1 MANIFFTS
9 DEHYYHTNILKYCN
23 RPFRD
28 IEEMNEALIR
38 EHNEVVKNTDK
49 VYHLGDFTFKSPR
62 IAANVFRRL
71 NGEHYFIRG
80 NHDEWVFD
88 NGLRESFKDIE
99 HFKGIKDYEEL
110 KFGRNGE
117 KIHLV
122 LFHFPLLTWHKS
134 HRGSIMLHGHTH
146 SNIDRHNEESNTK
159 RFDIGVD
166 SAAKALGA
174 YRPFSLDEVISMA
187 KKRENNTLD
196 FGRE

>member
-1 MANIFFTS
+1 MSNIFFTS
-9 DEHYYHTNILKYCN
+9 DEHYHHTNILKYCN
-23 RPFRD
+23 RPYSSV
-28 IEEMNEALIR
+28 EEMNDALIA
-38 EHNEVVKNTDK
+38 EHNKVVKNADK

-62 IAANVFRRL
+62 VAANVFRRL
-71 NGEHYFIRG
+71 NG

-88 NGLRESFKDIE
+88 NGLREAFRDIE

-122 LFHFPLLTWHKS
+122 LFHFPLLTWHKA

-146 SNIDRHNEESNTK
+146 SNIDRINEDSNTK

-166 SAAKALGA
+166 SAAKALGE
-174 YRPFSLDEVISMA
+174 YRPFSLEEVISMA
-187 KKRENNTLD
+187 KKRADNTLD
-196 FGRE
+196 FGKE